1 VLAVAP
7 ERWLVVSDVPLARY
21 GDVAIERGLRD
32 LDWVASVAMAHE
44 AVIERF
50 RSAEAVV
57 PMKLFTIFTSD
68 ERAVS
73 TLGRTRRRLDAL
85 LDRVA
90 GRDEWGLRL
99 VVDTRAAAPR
109 AATPRAL
116 RPASGT
122 TFLQAKKAERD
133 AASATR
139 RDATRVAAEIYRD
152 VAGEADAA
160 RRRALSSAEAA
171 TWALDAAFLVRR
183 SRARAFRAAVARAGR
198 RYAGDG
204 YRLTLTGPWPPY
216 TFVGAVS

>member
-1 VLAVAP
+1 VADR
-7 ERWLVVSDVPLARY
+7 RWLVVTDVPMARY
-21 GDVAIERGLRD
+21 RDAAIERGLRD

-44 AVIERF
+44 KVVERF

-73 TLGRTRRRLDAL
+73 AFGRALRRLDAL

-90 GRDEWGLRL
+90 GRDEWGVRVL
-99 VVDTRAAAPR
+99 VDTRAVAPR
-109 AATPRAL
+109 AGTRRAP

-122 TFLQAKKAERD
+122 TFLLAKKAERD

-139 RDATRVAAEIYRD
+139 RQATRVAAEIYRD
-152 VAGEADAA
+152 VSGEADAA
-160 RRRALSSAEAA
+160 RRRGLSSAEAA
-171 TWALDAAFLVRR
+171 TLALDAAFLVRR
-183 SRARAFRAAVARAGR
+183 SRARAFQAAVARAGR
-198 RYAGDG
+198 RHAGDG
-204 YRLTLTGPWPPY
+204 YRVTLTGPWPPY